1 MSPCSAAKLSPIL
14 LTSCTVAHQ
23 APLPMEFSRREYWSG
38 VPFPPPGHLPN
49 PGVEAVSFISCTG
62 RQILHP
68 SATWETTAHLT
79 VLKNP
84 RALKNYTETTL
95 PLLYK
100 RSNKAW
106 MTAHLFIT
114 WFTECFNPIVENYCP
129 GKKIPLKILLPIDNA
144 PGHPRALMEMYEIH
158 VVFIPANIT
167 SILQPMDQGLISTF
181 KFITYNTHVVRL
193 SLPQTV
199 ISLMD
204 LCKINQK
211 PSGKGSPFEL
221 S

>member
-1 MSPCSAAKLSPIL
+1 MECHFPLQGIFPTQGLKPSPSSPAL
-14 LTSCTVAHQ
+14 A
-23 APLPMEFSRREYWSG
+23 
-38 VPFPPPGHLPN
+38 
-49 PGVEAVSFISCTG
+49 G
-62 RQILHP
+62 RFFTLV
-68 SATWETTAHLT
+68 ATWETTAHLT
-79 VLKNP
+79 ILKNP

-114 WFTECFNPIVENYCP
+114 WFTECFNPTVENYCP

-204 LCKINQK
+204 LRKVNRK